1 MDNMDLTMD
10 GQNIV
15 EKQKKT
21 DFISTILLTNSYIA
35 DRLKAMTVD
44 DLKGEIEWFEKTDL
58 PFSSD
63 MKLLFENE
71 LNSRII
77 DTQGLHKAHTES

>member
-1 MDNMDLTMD
+1 MGLIMG

-15 EKQKKT
+15 EKQKKS

>member
-1 MDNMDLTMD
+1 MDNMDHTMD
-10 GQNIV
+10 GRNIV
-15 EKQKKT
+15 AKQKKT

-35 DRLKAMTVD
+35 EKLKAMTVD
-44 DLKGEIEWFEKTDL
+44 DLKGEIEWFNKTDL

-63 MKLLFENE
+63 MKMLFEEE
-71 LNSRII
+71 LKSRIR

>member
-1 MDNMDLTMD
+1 MDLTMD

-44 DLKGEIEWFEKTDL
+44 DLKGEIEWFKKTDL

>member
-1 MDNMDLTMD
+1 MGLTMD

-15 EKQKKT
+15 EKQKKS

>member
-1 MDNMDLTMD
+1 MDLTMD
-10 GQNIV
+10 GQSIV

>member
-15 EKQKKT
+15 EKQKKS

>member
-1 MDNMDLTMD
+1 MDNMGLIMD

-15 EKQKKT
+15 EKQKKS

>member
-1 MDNMDLTMD
+1 MDNMGLIMD

-15 EKQKKT
+15 EKQKKS

-44 DLKGEIEWFEKTDL
+44 DLKGEIEWFEKTISPSHL
-58 PFSSD
+58 
-63 MKLLFENE
+63 
-71 LNSRII
+71 I
-77 DTQGLHKAHTES
+77 

>member
-1 MDNMDLTMD
+1 MD
-10 GQNIV
+10 GLNTV
-15 EKQKKT
+15 VKQKKT

-35 DRLKAMTVD
+35 ERLKAMTVD
-44 DLKGEIEWFEKTDL
+44 DLKGEIDWFNKTDL

-63 MKLLFENE
+63 MKILFEEE
-71 LNSRII
+71 LKKRII

>member
-1 MDNMDLTMD
+1 MDNMGLIMD

-15 EKQKKT
+15 EKQKKN

>member
-1 MDNMDLTMD
+1 MD

-15 EKQKKT
+15 EKQKKS
-21 DFISTILLTNSYIA
+21 DLISTILLTNSYIA
-35 DRLKAMTVD
+35 DSLKAMTVD
-44 DLKGEIEWFEKTDL
+44 DLKGEIEWFNKTDL

-71 LNSRII
+71 LNERII
-77 DTQGLHKAHTES
+77 NTQGLHKAHIES

>member
-1 MDNMDLTMD
+1 MDNTDLTMD